1 MNVAARTITPDRIL
15 SRSVQY
21 EDYDRMFSE
30 VLGNAKAGRSVANA
44 IFGPIGDPMNDYST
58 SLLVRR
64 SITDRTPE
72 SLGITPK
79 QHRSLLA
86 AIVLGTTIASTLG
99 YGNPSEPIDCPE
111 GAARLMMDAIGY
123 KSVEYGAIV
132 ALDVKH
138 RPIARQVFAIGGQSE
153 CLMEPRSVMKYLLSV
168 DASRYFLYHN
178 HPSGSI
184 DMSPEDHQ
192 LTQGM
197 LKASRLMGFE
207 LLDHIILGCGQF
219 RSIRESTGIWEI
231 PLN

>member
-1 MNVAARTITPDRIL
+1 MNVAVRTITPDRVL
-15 SRSVQY
+15 SRSVY
-21 EDYDRMFSE
+21 WEDYDRMFSE

-72 SLGITPK
+72 SLGITDR

-86 AIVLGTTIASTLG
+86 AIVLGTTIASTLSH
-99 YGNPSEPIDCPE
+99 GNPIDVIDSPE
-111 GAARLMMDAIGY
+111 GAARLMMDTIGY
-123 KSVEYGAIV
+123 KSVEHGAIV

-138 RPIARQVFAIGGQSE
+138 RPIASNVFAIGGQSE
-153 CLMEPRSVMKYLLSV
+153 CLMEPRSIMKFLLSV
-168 DASRYFLYHN
+168 DASRFFLYHN

-184 DMSPEDHQ
+184 EQSPEDVI
-192 LTQGM
+192 LTQGI

-231 PLN
+231 PIS